1 MNTQTKINLQG
12 FTPVA
17 ELIDAPKW
25 VATKSRVAWAH
36 GAVIAERRRQ
46 GDTLQTLADQY
57 DVSLGTIDRIA
68 KAQPVHNADQETI
81 RSLRYKL
88 RYYTEQLERTEA
100 TMADVRDTGAGFER
114 SWYRANDEIT
124 ELQSKL
130 ANSKLGEAS
139 AIARLNDPSMANK
152 WKAEA
157 HQEYLRRDE
166 AERDRAAAETQIE
179 MMAERLAECRGRGF
193 WARLLNR

>member
-1 MNTQTKINLQG
+1 MNTQTKITLQG

-46 GDTLQTLADQY
+46 GDTLQTLADAY
-57 DVSLGTIDRIA
+57 DVSLMTIDRIA
-68 KAQPVHNADQETI
+68 KAQPQPLAYRQTALNNAVKAARDD
-81 RSLRYKL
+81 LAA
-88 RYYTEQLERTEA
+88 QLLEA
-100 TMADVRDTGAGFER
+100 QHD
-114 SWYRANDEIT
+114 
-124 ELQSKL
+124 L
-130 ANSKLGEAS
+130 ANAKLGEAS